1 MAGEKWAG
9 RTGKMGPGDV
19 LGLIR
24 EAGTITR
31 GDLIVRSGLG
41 RSTVAQRVDAL
52 LAGNLVREVGGPS
65 TGGRPASSLVF
76 NPDAGV
82 VLAADLGVTHSRV
95 ALTDLDGE
103 VLAELRADVA
113 IADGPER
120 VLSWVEDRLQD
131 LLAQT
136 GRPAGALR
144 GIGMG
149 VPGPVEFA
157 TGRPVSP
164 PIMPGWDAFPI
175 PERLQQRHPVPVLVD
190 NDVNIMAL
198 GEFERTWPEHD
209 HLFYVKVGTG
219 IGCGI
224 VTTRRIYRGAQGAA
238 GDIGHVRL
246 AGHDDVV
253 CECGNVGCLEAVAGG
268 RALARSLTGAGVPAA
283 NSRDVV
289 EAVRAHNREAVHLV
303 RQAGRDLGEVLA
315 SLVNALNPEIIVI
328 GGDVADAHEQ
338 LFAGIREVVYQR
350 STPLATRHLQL
361 VRSSLGDRAGIAGA
375 AVMAIEHALDPLL
388 VDHELTALA
397 S

>member
-1 MAGEKWAG
+1 MAGDRWAG

-24 EAGTITR
+24 EAGTVTR
-31 GDLIVRSGLG
+31 GELIVRSGLG

-52 LAGNLVREVGGPS
+52 LSGNLVREVGGPS

-95 ALTDLDGE
+95 ALTDLGGE
-103 VLAELRADVA
+103 VLGELRADVA

-120 VLSWVEDRLQD
+120 VLSWVEDRLQE
-131 LLAQT
+131 LLVQT
-136 GRPAGALR
+136 GRPADALR

-224 VTTRRIYRGAQGAA
+224 VATRQIYRGAQGAA

-246 AGHDDVV
+246 AGHDDVI

-268 RALARSLTGAGVPAA
+268 RALARALASAGVAA
-283 NSRDVV
+283 TNSRDVV
-289 EAVRAHNREAVHLV
+289 DAVRARNRDAVRLV
-303 RQAGRDLGEVLA
+303 RQSGRDLGEVLA
-315 SLVNALNPEIIVI
+315 SLVNALNPEVIVI

-375 AVMAIEHALDPLL
+375 AVMAIEHALDPLV
-388 VDHELTALA
+388 VDHELTELA